1 MEYISIKELLAE
13 VESKFPILADSGE
26 LDKTSI
32 YTTVLSELRKF
43 GVDALQKRR
52 AVVQIQNGR
61 GILPDNFKKL
71 KEARRIDYHCHEV
84 ENSTVGDTCN
94 YITREYIENPAYYD
108 QISGNYVITCDPKVV
123 TEKITIHNTNV
134 DVKYKSEYVEIVDGV
149 FSDSI
154 SPDCVNRKV
163 KSPHKISVTNLT
175 VNANFDKGSLY
186 IEYYALP
193 TNESGE
199 ISVPLITTGDLYNYI
214 LNKIQINIAEFL
226 IANNLNPQGIQSLY
240 QVWLQQDRIL
250 RAAAESEVKF
260 HGLKDGWNKRMKVV
274 NQANYNK
281 YNPYKGRWR

>member
-52 AVVQIQNGR
+52 HVVTIENGR
-61 GILPDNFKKL
+61 GKLPDNFKRL
-71 KEARRIDYHCHEV
+71 KEARRIDYHCHEF
-84 ENSTVGDTCN
+84 ENPTVGDTYN

-108 QISGNYVITCDPKVV
+108 QISGNYVITCDPKVI

-134 DVKYKSEYVEIVDGV
+134 EVKYKSEYVEIVDGV

-154 SPDCVNRKV
+154 EADCINKRV
-163 KSPHKISVTNLT
+163 KSPHKISITNLT
-175 VNANFDKGSLY
+175 VNANFNKGRLY
-186 IEYYALP
+186 IEYYSLP
-193 TNESGE
+193 MNEDGDV
-199 ISVPLITTGDLYNYI
+199 SVPLMTTGDLYDYI
-214 LNKIQINIAEFL
+214 LHKIKIELAQFL
-226 IANNLNPQGIQSLY
+226 IVNNLNPQGIQAL
-240 QVWLQQDRIL
+240 LQTWMSETRIL
-250 RAAAESEVKF
+250 RSAAESEVNF

-281 YNPYKGRWR
+281 HNPYRRRWR